1 MREDYVH
8 KVFLNKSLHRTV
20 EQAIRPAEQRELFHC
35 ATLIQNCYL
44 TVAWD
49 LGLTEKNAPD
59 FPAFSM
65 CPERLWARYD
75 AQETI
80 MFVYELDRKM
90 IGFYSLSVSGDSECI
105 LQDLCVL
112 PAFRHRSYGYELL
125 MHAIAEAQKLGCTVM
140 NIEII
145 EEKQVLR
152 EWFEAF
158 GFVHLGTQKHD
169 ILPLTRGFMRK
180 KL

>member
-1 MREDYVH
+1 MRQDYVH
-8 KVFLNKSLHRTV
+8 KVFLNKSYKRT
-20 EQAIRPAEQRELFHC
+20 EERSIRPAEQRELFHC

-59 FPAFSM
+59 FPSFSM
-65 CPERLWARYD
+65 CPEQLSARCNTSD
-75 AQETI
+75 TV
-80 MFVYELDRKM
+80 MFVYELNRKM
-90 IGFYSLSVSGDSECI
+90 IGFYSLSIIGGECI
-105 LQDLCVL
+105 LQDLTIL

-125 MHAIAEAQKLGCTVM
+125 MHAIAEAKNLGCTVM

-158 GFVHLGTQKHD
+158 GFVHLGVKNHD
-169 ILPLTRGFMRK
+169 TLPLTRGFMRK
-180 KL
+180 EL